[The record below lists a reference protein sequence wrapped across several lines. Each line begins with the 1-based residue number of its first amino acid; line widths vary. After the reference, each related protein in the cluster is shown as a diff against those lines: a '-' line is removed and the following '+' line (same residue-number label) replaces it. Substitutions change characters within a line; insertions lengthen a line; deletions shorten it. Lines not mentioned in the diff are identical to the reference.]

1 MHKFYRSEKMACRF
15 FTIGAGGTDRWASS
29 HCDTTTMG
37 TVWDCRLRETKPP
50 AQIPFCR
57 SFWIYVSLEE
67 RPCCTVRTWEC
78 ALCAV
83 VNFHSAPTTWM
94 LAIFLWTAAQICSP
108 VCSTC
113 LLPYQSSEP
122 LPIFWAGVCLG
133 LSPLTPWRASTT
145 SQAGDISANG
155 IVAPGSGTYV
165 AWVSTD
171 NPGRNFKLGLF
182 WEHKLINWQPHHNL
196 LFCIHK
202 QDPRTLLLSAI
213 H

>member
-15 FTIGAGGTDRWASS
+15 FTIGGHRSMSLLPLWYYHHGHS
-29 HCDTTTMG
+29 
-37 TVWDCRLRETKPP
+37 VWDCRLRETKPP

-57 SFWIYVSLEE
+57 SFWIYVSSEE

-78 ALCAV
+78 ALFAV

-122 LPIFWAGVCLG
+122 LPIFWAGVFVLG
-133 LSPLTPWRASTT
+133 CHRWRLGGLLLHRKQAT
-145 SQAGDISANG
+145 SQLMES
-155 IVAPGSGTYV
+155 
-165 AWVSTD
+165 
-171 NPGRNFKLGLF
+171 
-182 WEHKLINWQPHHNL
+182 
-196 LFCIHK
+196 
-202 QDPRTLLLSAI
+202 
-213 H
+213 

>member
-1 MHKFYRSEKMACRF
+1 MLY
-15 FTIGAGGTDRWASS
+15 GTDMR
-29 HCDTTTMG
+29 
-37 TVWDCRLRETKPP
+37 V
-50 AQIPFCR
+50 
-57 SFWIYVSLEE
+57 
-67 RPCCTVRTWEC
+67 CTVCGSKLSFSSDDMNARDFFVDRG
-78 ALCAV
+78 ANL
-83 VNFHSAPTTWM
+83 
-94 LAIFLWTAAQICSP
+94 
-108 VCSTC
+108 
-113 LLPYQSSEP
+113 QSSLLHVSPSLSELRAAP
-122 LPIFWAGVCLG
+122 DFLSRCFCLG